1 MDTNAL
7 SASLFLFAGSAT
19 RAANVVGAWLLTYA
33 VHSTVLL
40 LAAWGLVSVRRLRW
54 SPAAQHAIWS
64 SALVAGVVTATV
76 QVASPMPTV
85 GGALQLAEAGRHTV
99 AAVQVTQRANGAP
112 LAQRLAGIAPFDLP
126 AGTALR
132 MPSASQ
138 ASFRLMVFTITRAM
152 IGVAVW
158 GVVALALLAHLALA
172 RRRLHHLLATR
183 ADASDS
189 LAAAALRHLA
199 ERAGVRRPIALSTSD
214 ALPAPA
220 AISSHEIVLPT
231 RALHTL
237 TLAEQEG
244 VLAHELAHVVRRDT
258 GWWRLARWIERLA
271 WFQPLNRVARREMQ
285 LSAEFAADAWAV
297 RVTRQPITLAQAL
310 ARVASWLTADPSPAA
325 RTSAAFAPG
334 ADGSPLVE
342 RVRRLTTPTPPRDG
356 LGGGAARSAMLV
368 AASCAL
374 ALLPRVDVAPLRK
387 AEFARD
393 ERFELRLAGNER
405 NRRHPL
411 PPLPAQP
418 MLKPGIRILR
428 FSDSTIR
435 LLPASAS
442 DSIVRLPG
450 RARVIVLAR
459 EIS

>member
-7 SASLFLFAGSAT
+7 VTSLFLWAGSAT

-40 LAAWGLVSVRRLRW
+40 LAAWWLVSVRRLRW

-64 SALVAGVVTATV
+64 TAMVAGIVTATV
-76 QVASPMPTV
+76 QVASPTPSV

-99 AAVQVTQRANGAP
+99 AAVQVTQRANGTP
-112 LAQRLAGIAPFDLP
+112 LPRRLAGIAPFDLP
-126 AGTALR
+126 AGSALR
-132 MPSASQ
+132 MPNASQ
-138 ASFRLMVFTITRAM
+138 ASFRLMVFTVTRAM
-152 IGVAVW
+152 LGVAVW
-158 GVVALALLAHLALA
+158 GVVAFALLAHLALA
-172 RRRLHHLLATR
+172 RRRLHLLLATR

-199 ERAGVRRPIALSTSD
+199 QRAGVRRPIVLSTSD

-220 AISSHEIVLPT
+220 AISSREIVLPT

-258 GWWRLARWIERLA
+258 RWLRLAMWIERLA
-271 WFQPLNRVARREMQ
+271 WFQPLNRVARRQMQ

-297 RVTRQPITLAQAL
+297 RVTRQPVTLAQAL
-310 ARVASWLTADPSPAA
+310 ARVATWLTADASPAA
-325 RTSAAFAPG
+325 RASAAFAPG

-342 RVRRLTTPTPPRDG
+342 RVRRLTAPTPERDG
-356 LGGGAARSAMLV
+356 LGGGAACSAMLV

-393 ERFELRLAGNER
+393 ERFEIRLSDNER
-405 NRRHPL
+405 IRRHPRAAL
-411 PPLPAQP
+411 EAQP

-428 FSDSTIR
+428 LSDSTVR
-435 LLPASAS
+435 WLPASAS
-442 DSIVRLPG
+442 DSMVRFPG
-450 RARVIVLAR
+450 RARMIVLER